1 MLYSLFRALRPQDW
15 VKNLFLFAALIFA
28 GMLFHVE
35 LLMRV
40 TYALILFCL
49 ASSSIYLFNDIVDLQ
64 HDRQHPLK
72 SQRPVA
78 SGKLSVAI
86 ARNSAVVLVLLAL
99 VDGYYLEKSFGYV
112 LALYIGLNIFYT
124 LLLRQFVILDVMA
137 IAFGYVLRVLAG
149 AAVVNLPVSEWLLI
163 CTLLLSLFLGF
174 GKRRHELTLLESTA
188 NDHRAVL
195 AHYSPYFLDQMIII
209 VTASTVMSYVLYTVS
224 EETVQKFGTKHLLFT
239 VPFVLYGI
247 FRYLYLVHKR
257 EEGGNPTKTLFT
269 DVPLLVSVF
278 LWIGLS
284 VFIIYYH
291 VL

>member
-1 MLYSLFRALRPQDW
+1 MLYSLFIALRPQDW

-28 GMLFHVE
+28 GMLFQID

-40 TYALILFCL
+40 TYGFILFCL

-78 SGKLSVAI
+78 SGKLSISV
-86 ARNSAVVLVLLAL
+86 ARNSAVVLVLLAF
-99 VDGYYLEKSFGYV
+99 VGSYSLEKYFGHV

-149 AAVVNLPVSEWLLI
+149 AVVVNLPVSEWLLI

-195 AHYSPYFLDQMIII
+195 EHYSPYFLDQMIII
-209 VTASTVMSYVLYTVS
+209 VTALTIMSYVLYTVS

-269 DVPLLVSVF
+269 DVPLLVGVF

-284 VFIIYYH
+284 VLIIYYH